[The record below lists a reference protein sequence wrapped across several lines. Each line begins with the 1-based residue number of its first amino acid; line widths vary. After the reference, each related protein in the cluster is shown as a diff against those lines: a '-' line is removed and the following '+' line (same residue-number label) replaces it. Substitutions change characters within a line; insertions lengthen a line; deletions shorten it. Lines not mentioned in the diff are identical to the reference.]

1 MRDDARSM
9 SSAPINPPS
18 GPLMPPFWRNENDWI
33 VLIEFLPQHDAEDR
47 AQAAERI
54 GYMLAYARMT
64 DTRMLALLG
73 DPEADAYES
82 LFSFNSSENK
92 DEFLRLLRS
101 NETTNCDD
109 EMILVP
115 IQKEIDDAQP
125 LFKVLPRE
133 VFHQATLIAATL
145 TGGQT
150 GMVQ

>member
-1 MRDDARSM
+1 M
-9 SSAPINPPS
+9 SSAPVNPPS
-18 GPLMPPFWRNENDWI
+18 GPVIPPFWRNENDWI

-47 AQAAERI
+47 AQATERI
-54 GYMLAYARMT
+54 GYMLAYAQMS

-73 DPEADAYES
+73 DPEADAYEL
-82 LFSFNSSENK
+82 LFSFNSPDNK
-92 DEFLRLLRS
+92 AEFLRLLRS
-101 NETTNCDD
+101 NEATNCED

-125 LFKVLPRE
+125 LFKVLPRD